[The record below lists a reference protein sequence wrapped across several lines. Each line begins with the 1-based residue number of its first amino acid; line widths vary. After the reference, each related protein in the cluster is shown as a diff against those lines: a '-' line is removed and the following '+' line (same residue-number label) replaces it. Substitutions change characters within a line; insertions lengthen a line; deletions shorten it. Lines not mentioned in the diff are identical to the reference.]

1 MIASLTTQMLPALE
15 RDAAGVLVAARTR
28 AARVSR
34 PATAAR
40 LMGPLVGMSLERAV
54 AVAEAMEARGYA
66 GPSRSAAPGR
76 ALTARE
82 RVLTGLG
89 AGTLAIVV
97 AALVTGAGDFRYFDL
112 LDDPWTAAAV
122 AGSSAL
128 AVLSGGVR
136 MGGAMPALTFEGVSH
151 RYAAAG
157 RPALAGVDLAVDE
170 GELVLLVGESGSGKS
185 TLLRAALG
193 LVPHFHGGELRGR
206 VRVAGLD
213 TRRHRPGELAR
224 HAGLVFQDPEAQV
237 VMSHVL
243 AEAAFG
249 LENLGVA
256 PGEIHPRARAALE
269 MVGAAHLAER
279 TTRTL
284 SGGERQRVAI
294 ASVLAMGPRVLLL
307 DEPTSQLDP
316 AAADELDPDAD
327 RPARPPRHRHRRRR
341 APHRAPVRRRRPR
354 RRDAGGR
361 DRGRRAAA
369 ARPRGPGR
377 HAVASPPRPGRA
389 AAGRRSGRS
398 GGAARPREQAAG
410 IDAGPRRRLD
420 GVRPRRRDGGD
431 RPQRRR
437 EDDARPRPCG
447 LMDLDSGTATPTGRA
462 GYVAQDPACY
472 LLHDTALEEVEYGLK
487 NLGVPPTARRE
498 RAVAELERFELGWA
512 ASEHPRDL
520 SSGERQRLA
529 IATVT
534 AMRPDL
540 VVLDEPTR
548 GVDGRRK
555 RDLAGLV
562 RGLAAGGA
570 GVVVVSHDALVRRRR
585 RRPPRSPWT
594 RGRIATH
601 EAPTAEAV
609 HA

>member
-1 MIASLTTQMLPALE
+1 MP
-15 RDAAGVLVAARTR
+15 
-28 AARVSR
+28 
-34 PATAAR
+34 
-40 LMGPLVGMSLERAV
+40 
-54 AVAEAMEARGYA
+54 
-66 GPSRSAAPGR
+66 
-76 ALTARE
+76 
-82 RVLTGLG
+82 
-89 AGTLAIVV
+89 TL
-97 AALVTGAGDFRYFDL
+97 
-112 LDDPWTAAAV
+112 
-122 AGSSAL
+122 S
-128 AVLSGGVR
+128 
-136 MGGAMPALTFEGVSH
+136 FEGVSH
-151 RYAAAG
+151 RYVPDG
-157 RPALAGVDLAVDE
+157 RPALADVELAVDE

-185 TLLRAALG
+185 TLLRSALG

-237 VMSHVL
+237 VMQHVL

-256 PGEIHPRARAALE
+256 SGEIHPRALAALD
-269 MVGAAHLAER
+269 MVGARHLAGR

-316 AAADELDPDAD
+316 AAADDLIRTLIDLRDRHGIAIVVAEHRTERLFDVAD
-327 RPARPPRHRHRRRR
+327 RVVAMRAGAIEVDAPPQL
-341 APHRAPVRRRRPR
+341 A
-354 RRDAGGR
+354 
-361 DRGRRAAA
+361 RAALAGMPWLLPRTA
-369 ARPRGPGR
+369 AEPPPGSDP
-377 HAVASPPRPGRA
+377 ADS
-389 AAGRRSGRS
+389 AAGLNHASKRLGPTPALVDVSAAFGRGVVTAVSGPN
-398 GGAARPREQAAG
+398 GAGKTTLALA
-410 IDAGPRRRLD
+410 L
-420 GVRPRRRDGGD
+420 
-431 RPQRRR
+431 
-437 EDDARPRPCG
+437 CG
-447 LMDLDSGTATPTGRA
+447 LMDLDSGTATRTGRA

-487 NLGVPPTARRE
+487 NLGIPAAARRD
-498 RAVAELERFELGWA
+498 RAVTELERFELGWA

-548 GVDGRRK
+548 GVDGRHK
-555 RDLAGLV
+555 RDLAVLI
-562 RGLAAGGA
+562 RGLAAAGA
-570 GVVVVSHDALVRRRR
+570 GVVVVSHDAWFV
-585 RRPPRSPWT
+585 SDVAAAAIAMDA
-594 RGRIATH
+594 GRIATRTEH
-601 EAPTAEAV
+601 AVEAV

>member
-1 MIASLTTQMLPALE
+1 
-15 RDAAGVLVAARTR
+15 
-28 AARVSR
+28 
-34 PATAAR
+34 
-40 LMGPLVGMSLERAV
+40 
-54 AVAEAMEARGYA
+54 
-66 GPSRSAAPGR
+66 
-76 ALTARE
+76 
-82 RVLTGLG
+82 
-89 AGTLAIVV
+89 
-97 AALVTGAGDFRYFDL
+97 
-112 LDDPWTAAAV
+112 
-122 AGSSAL
+122 
-128 AVLSGGVR
+128 
-136 MGGAMPALTFEGVSH
+136 MGGAMPALIFEGVSH
-151 RYAAAG
+151 RYAPAG
-157 RPALAGVDLAVDE
+157 RPALANVDLAVDE
-170 GELVLLVGESGSGKS
+170 GELVLLIGESGSGKS

-237 VMSHVL
+237 VMSHVM

-256 PGEIHPRARAALE
+256 PSEIHPRARAALE
-269 MVGAAHLAER
+269 MVGAAHLAAR

-316 AAADELDPDAD
+316 AAADELVRTLVDLRDRHGIAIVVAEHRTERLFDVAD
-327 RPARPPRHRHRRRR
+327 RIVAMRAGAIEVDAAPPLARQALAGMPWLLPR
-341 APHRAPVRRRRPR
+341 APAE
-354 RRDAGGR
+354 
-361 DRGRRAAA
+361 
-369 ARPRGPGR
+369 
-377 HAVASPPRPGRA
+377 SPPGAEPADPVAMVTHASKRLGSTLALVDVSAAFGRGAVTAVTGPNGAGKTTLALA
-389 AAGRRSGRS
+389 A
-398 GGAARPREQAAG
+398 
-410 IDAGPRRRLD
+410 
-420 GVRPRRRDGGD
+420 
-431 RPQRRR
+431 
-437 EDDARPRPCG
+437 CG
-447 LMDLDSGTATPTGRA
+447 LTDLDSGIATRTGRA

-487 NLGVPPTARRE
+487 NLGLAPATRRS
-498 RAVAELERFELGWA
+498 RAVAELDRFELEWA
-512 ASEHPRDL
+512 AAEHPRDL

-570 GVVVVSHDALVRRRR
+570 GAVVVSHDLWFVADVA
-585 RRPPRSPWT
+585 T
-594 RGRIATH
+594 AAITMDGGRIVRH
-601 EAPTAEAV
+601 EVPTIEAV